1 MFPFSKMEIAQYF
14 STKGDFAPG
23 RHLATSADIFDCHT
37 AGDTTGSS
45 WVEAR
50 DASTLLQDI

>member
-1 MFPFSKMEIAQYF
+1 MEIAQYF

-50 DASTLLQDI
+50 DASTLLQDIWG